1 MVGSAPGGQKT
12 RVKVKKLASET
23 AINRDIVTMYTK
35 AAWNPTRAAAGG
47 GRLRY
52 ENNTRRISG
61 GGNGT
66 TNNRMEI
73 MAAIQALE
81 ALPKPSQ
88 VKLQSD
94 ATYVIKGAL
103 LQKSY

>member
-1 MVGSAPGGQKT
+1 
-12 RVKVKKLASET
+12 
-23 AINRDIVTMYTK
+23 MYTK
-35 AAWNPTRAAAGG
+35 AAWNPNTGRGG
-47 GRLRY
+47 WGAVLRY

-94 ATYVIKGAL
+94 ATYVIRGLSTNGTGNRVKDFRQPAFFAHMD
-103 LQKSY
+103 SATDCDRRAAF